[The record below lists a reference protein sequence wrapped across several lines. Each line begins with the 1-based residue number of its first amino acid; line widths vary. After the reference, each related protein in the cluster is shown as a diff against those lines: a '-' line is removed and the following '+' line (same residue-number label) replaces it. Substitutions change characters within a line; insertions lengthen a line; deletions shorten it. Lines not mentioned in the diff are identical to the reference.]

1 MATEVEPT
9 SAIEKSKYLNRMDE
23 AHGSICMCIS
33 PELQFHLSAC
43 NTPNEIWK
51 KVEDLYGIQDEMKG
65 HLLEVELLS
74 LDPRNYD
81 RIQDFFTKYTD
92 LLLQLKGC
100 GIDKSKE
107 ESRQVLSIM
116 SKLGP
121 EYSVFVSTFHSVRL
135 ATGKSYTM
143 PSLKEFMESLIF
155 EQDKL
160 IGMGK
165 IKSPKAHALAVHD
178 GSHNKSH
185 RSDSNQKNQH
195 QKDKGKAQ
203 FHPKKEGY
211 TKPFNDSS
219 GSRNE
224 KGECKHC

>member
-51 KVEDLYGIQDEMKG
+51 KVEELYGKQDEMKV

-74 LDPRNYD
+74 LDPWNHD
-81 RIQDFFTKYTD
+81 RIQDFFTKYND

-107 ESRQVLSIM
+107 ES
-116 SKLGP
+116 
-121 EYSVFVSTFHSVRL
+121 
-135 ATGKSYTM
+135 
-143 PSLKEFMESLIF
+143 
-155 EQDKL
+155 
-160 IGMGK
+160 
-165 IKSPKAHALAVHD
+165 
-178 GSHNKSH
+178 
-185 RSDSNQKNQH
+185 
-195 QKDKGKAQ
+195 
-203 FHPKKEGY
+203 
-211 TKPFNDSS
+211 
-219 GSRNE
+219 
-224 KGECKHC
+224 C

>member
-1 MATEVEPT
+1 MAREVEPT
-9 SAIEKSKYLNRMDE
+9 WAIEKPKYLNHMDE
-23 AHGSICMCIS
+23 AHKSICMCIS
-33 PELQFHLSAC
+33 RELHFHLSAC

-51 KVEDLYGIQDEMKG
+51 KVEELYGKQDEMKG

-81 RIQDFFTKYTD
+81 RIQDFFTKYND

-116 SKLGP
+116 SRLKP
-121 EYSVFVSTFHSVRL
+121 EYSIFVSAFHSVRL
-135 ATGKSYTM
+135 AIGKSYTM
-143 PSLKEFMESLIF
+143 PSLKEFMKSLTF

-165 IKSPKAHALAVHD
+165 IKPPKVHALAVHD
-178 GSHNKSH
+178 CSHNKNH
-185 RSDSNQKNQH
+185 RYDSNHKN
-195 QKDKGKAQ
+195 
-203 FHPKKEGY
+203 
-211 TKPFNDSS
+211 
-219 GSRNE
+219 
-224 KGECKHC
+224 